1 MYPFLLCFGGPRL
14 ITCDSKSFYKPWE
27 EVKAPFDHLIGVY
40 GPGTIRWGVYGRE
53 LLREGFSLSLRLLI
67 RLWLIL
73 EFIPRLL
80 VCLNGILTLQNEFTP
95 HDMEFTAQACSW
107 AVNSCLLF
115 KIHA

>member
-1 MYPFLLCFGGPRL
+1 MCFGGART
-14 ITCDSKSFYKPWE
+14 ITCDLNSFYKPWME
-27 EVKAPFDHLIGVY
+27 FWASFAYVIGVY
-40 GPGTIRWGVYGRE
+40 GPGTHPWGVYGRE

-107 AVNSCLLF
+107 AVNSCLLS
-115 KIHA
+115 KN